1 MNVTNVLLGFE
12 SSSCAAVKPDTFNSF
27 LIIVNKNRVSYRDMS
42 QKWLLLIKCKKGFA
56 YPE

>member
-12 SSSCAAVKPDTFNSF
+12 SSSCAAVKPDIFNSI
-27 LIIVNKNRVSYRDMS
+27 LIMVNKNRVSYRDMS
-42 QKWLLLIKCKKGFA
+42 KKWLLSIKCKKGFA